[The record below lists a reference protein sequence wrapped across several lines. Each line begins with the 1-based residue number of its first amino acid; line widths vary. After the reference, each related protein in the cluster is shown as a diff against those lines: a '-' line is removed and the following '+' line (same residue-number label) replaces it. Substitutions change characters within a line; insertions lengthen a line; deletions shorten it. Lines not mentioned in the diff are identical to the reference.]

1 MAPKERK
8 AGFPG
13 RADHTHFLRI
23 WQFQESLMILLAA
36 TITSAGDFDWI
47 KDFNIRAEK
56 SSMH

>member
-1 MAPKERK
+1 
-8 AGFPG
+8 
-13 RADHTHFLRI
+13 
-23 WQFQESLMILLAA
+23 MILLAA